1 MRSLLFSFGCFLVV
15 CVEASAMLEVSG
27 HVGGEVSIPCF
38 GNWTADG
45 GSGPGR
51 ACFCRGVCS
60 RKSTLIRTEMRGP
73 AVTRRGRYS
82 VGDDRGDG
90 VTVTIRRLRMADAGT
105 YYCEVERTLNASNQ
119 EVNLKV
125 LDASTVSPG
134 YHPSINMTLQREEAA
149 PSQGSFSLG
158 PELLPTPSILPP
170 FKKNKTQKNV
180 TRLTDTTVVI
190 LVSGSMAFLVCAFIP
205 LIFYRHWRSH
215 EGQNSTTGN
224 KPEGE
229 ENAENE
235 SAQTAVGLQS
245 LEPEVNPET
254 STDDNIQYAAVYEAL
269 DPKNL
274 D

>member
-224 KPEGE
+224 KPESFTG
-229 ENAENE
+229 
-235 SAQTAVGLQS
+235 GG
-245 LEPEVNPET
+245 
-254 STDDNIQYAAVYEAL
+254 
-269 DPKNL
+269 KCRK
-274 D
+274 